1 MSLPSPGRRKLRMLR
16 PGKLLADTLLLIR
29 AVPASQDEA
38 VLDIAET
45 ALDSADTY
53 EVERPDGRRVVLY
66 GTSVFGRVPGVA
78 PEDLLRRFAGSPSYL
93 EATVREVRSSG
104 FDVVPTG
111 ANPDH
116 FDLLLIDGRSPDLPR
131 LSLAEVELAARRLV
145 EVCGELHPNPS
156 YAGGGHG

>member
-1 MSLPSPGRRKLRMLR
+1 MRWSARTADGWCSTVRRCSGGFQR
-16 PGKLLADTLLLIR
+16 
-29 AVPASQDEA
+29 
-38 VLDIAET
+38 
-45 ALDSADTY
+45 
-53 EVERPDGRRVVLY
+53 
-66 GTSVFGRVPGVA
+66 VA

-116 FDLLLIDGRSPDLPR
+116 FDLLLIDGRSPDQPL

>member
-1 MSLPSPGRRKLRMLR
+1 
-16 PGKLLADTLLLIR
+16 
-29 AVPASQDEA
+29 
-38 VLDIAET
+38 
-45 ALDSADTY
+45 
-53 EVERPDGRRVVLY
+53 
-66 GTSVFGRVPGVA
+66 
-78 PEDLLRRFAGSPSYL
+78 
-93 EATVREVRSSG
+93 VREVRSSG

-116 FDLLLIDGRSPDLPR
+116 FDLLLIDGRSPDLPL